1 MSIVYEGW
9 IERHEG
15 TELTNFPSESTCLI
29 STTQNI
35 PERQM
40 STQIEDSDETA
51 TVTTWTM
58 QVRGLRR
65 LPHRLVYNIAD
76 FSRLFW
82 WSTAVVIPAV
92 LLAVGEFGGGGLIYF
107 YTMYCAVMMMVVSQS
122 SERFV
127 NTTIELD
134 QDTGTLA
141 VTYHMSDPTIFANGH
156 EVTVSFDDVEAA
168 RFLSLAGHTMVRLY
182 YGKSFAEGT
191 AFLVPPDREYQFRDS
206 LQRHNVSIRG
216 ESGAD
221 ATGWVWGR
229 CVVTALLLG
238 AIPVSGV
245 FIWPI
250 QYSWAVLLV
259 LVLHAIML
267 PMQGW

>member
-1 MSIVYEGW
+1 
-9 IERHEG
+9 
-15 TELTNFPSESTCLI
+15 
-29 STTQNI
+29 
-35 PERQM
+35 M
-40 STQIEDSDETA
+40 STQIEDSDEKT

-58 QVRGLRR
+58 QVRGFRR
-65 LPHRLVYNIAD
+65 LPHRLVFNIAD
-76 FSRLFW
+76 FSRLLW
-82 WSTAVVIPAV
+82 WSTVAVIPAV
-92 LLAVGEFGGGGLIYF
+92 LLATAVFVDDKLIEAYSMF
-107 YTMYCAVMMMVVSQS
+107 CAGMIMVHSQT

-134 QDTGTLA
+134 QDAGTLA

-191 AFLVPPDREYQFRDS
+191 AFLVPPTIEDQFRDS
-206 LQRHNVSIRG
+206 LQHHNVSIRG
-216 ESGAD
+216 KSGAD

-229 CVVTALLLG
+229 YVVTALLLG
-238 AIPVSGV
+238 VIPVSAM

-250 QYSWAVLLV
+250 QHSWAVLFV
-259 LVLHAIML
+259 LFLHSIVL